1 MDSRQSV
8 RMAELASSQH
18 EHGHHLGQKDCN
30 GPTPKPVTRTRNS
43 FGPSVVEWVGT
54 AGMDGDDGGTRK
66 SAVKLQRLRQ
76 EQEFT
81 SSHAQTTRPTPDII
95 SIVVLHCILI
105 VAAIPKLT
113 AIHLSLPLPQ
123 SVFVPGL
130 I

>member
-1 MDSRQSV
+1 MNMDIILSK
-8 RMAELASSQH
+8 
-18 EHGHHLGQKDCN
+18 KDCN

-81 SSHAQTTRPTPDII
+81 SSHAQTTRPTPDNITI
-95 SIVVLHCILI
+95 RATLHSYRRAHPKDRHRSSQSPIASERLHPRSYLI
-105 VAAIPKLT
+105 H
-113 AIHLSLPLPQ
+113 HLPPSRTLHR
-123 SVFVPGL
+123 VD
-130 I
+130 